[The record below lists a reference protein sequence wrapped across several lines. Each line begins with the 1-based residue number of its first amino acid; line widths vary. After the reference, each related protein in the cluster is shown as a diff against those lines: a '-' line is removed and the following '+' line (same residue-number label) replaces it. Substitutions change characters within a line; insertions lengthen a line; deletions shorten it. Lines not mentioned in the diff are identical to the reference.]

1 MLWLPAVNF
10 TFITLMLLYI
20 SWKDIRARTITHRSL
35 LFLLLSLLPLWLF
48 LNWPIN
54 VMAAMIIFV
63 FGFILFC
70 LNIMGGGDVKLIAL
84 LALFIPEGMVASY
97 LLLMS
102 LLGGTIVLIGLVFF
116 RHSMRENGVPYGVAI
131 SGSFILLIP
140 FFTASDNLV
149 GIIK

>member
-1 MLWLPAVNF
+1 MFWLPAVNF
-10 TFITLMLLYI
+10 TLITLMLLYI
-20 SWKDIRARTITHRSL
+20 SWQDIRSRTITHRSL
-35 LFLLLSLLPLWLF
+35 LFLLLSLLPLLFF

-54 VMAAMIIFV
+54 AIAAMVIFIC
-63 FGFILFC
+63 GFMLFC
-70 LNIMGGGDVKLIAL
+70 LNILGGGDVKLIAL
-84 LALFIPEGMVASY
+84 LALFIPDGMVACY

-102 LLGGTIVLIGLVFF
+102 LLGGIIVLIGLVFF

-140 FFTASDNLV
+140 LFTSSDNLV